1 MHGNNSNKNS
11 YSSSKSNKNNNNSN
25 NINKSSNN
33 FNNTTTALRILAK
46 HGSLYTLFFAESYKT
61 KVRDTAV
68 NTYTNVT
75 NKSVDIS
82 MKLNNN
88 KIVKL
93 HEDST

>member
-11 YSSSKSNKNNNNSN
+11 YSSSKSNKNNNSSN
-25 NINKSSNN
+25 KSNN